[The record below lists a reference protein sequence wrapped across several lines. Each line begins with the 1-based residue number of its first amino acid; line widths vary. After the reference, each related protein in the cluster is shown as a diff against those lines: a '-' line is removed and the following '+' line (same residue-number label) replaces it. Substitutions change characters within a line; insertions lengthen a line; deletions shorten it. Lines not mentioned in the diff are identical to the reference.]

1 MRQNQPHEIVEL
13 SLLNDFH
20 RYLAAGI
27 RSADHRICRCCF
39 DRKIAGFVLPRHLL
53 PVYVIEPV
61 SLDDLRDYFAGLEEL
76 EFGTGQRARLDSE

>member
-27 RSADHRICRCCF
+27 RSADHRVCRCCF
-39 DRKIAGFVLPRHLL
+39 YREVAGFVLPGDLL
-53 PVYVIEPV
+53 PVDVIEPV
-61 SLDDLRDYFAGLEEL
+61 SLDDLRDNFSWLEEL
-76 EFGTGQRARLDSE
+76 EFGTGQRAQARF